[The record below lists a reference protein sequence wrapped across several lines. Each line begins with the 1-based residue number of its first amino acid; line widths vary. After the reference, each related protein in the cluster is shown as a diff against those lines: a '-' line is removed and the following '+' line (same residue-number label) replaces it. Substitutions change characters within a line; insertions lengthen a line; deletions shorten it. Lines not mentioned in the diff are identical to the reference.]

1 MSDTHPDMLAIQRS
15 LGKVYCAAE
24 SRARD
29 TLDTSGILEQLFG
42 TGAKNTMAREKSY
55 FFDIL
60 KCYVI
65 FL

>member
-15 LGKVYCAAE
+15 LGKVYCAAG

-42 TGAKNTMAREKSY
+42 TGAKNKNTMAREKSY
-55 FFDIL
+55 FF
-60 KCYVI
+60 
-65 FL
+65 